1 MFRIKNYNATKQAKH
16 LNRWFSKEDA
26 QMAKTH
32 RKRCSVSLAVGE
44 MEIKATVRAQ
54 QDGKKEKSHNK
65 YWQGCGESD
74 PCMPLV
80 GCRWGSGHGKLR
92 QLLKKGNLKCSCDPA
107 VPLLGMH
114 PGEKKTVHIILYTSV
129 LSGIF
134 YNNQEGETNPSV
146 HRHLEELDKVQPI
159 DNDGIRLSHER
170 EWSQTGCS
178 PDGP

>member
-1 MFRIKNYNATKQAKH
+1 
-16 LNRWFSKEDA
+16 
-26 QMAKTH
+26 
-32 RKRCSVSLAVGE
+32 
-44 MEIKATVRAQ
+44 
-54 QDGKKEKSHNK
+54 
-65 YWQGCGESD
+65 
-74 PCMPLV
+74 MPLV

-159 DNDGIRLSHER
+159 DTMEYNSATKGSGVRQAAARMALDNTLSER
-170 EWSQTGCS
+170 SQTQRPHMETPCL
-178 PDGP
+178 